1 MDVIYFK
8 QCLDIAKNIRFF
20 KITRP
25 ANKFTVDEQI
35 ELIEGEILGVKEVV
49 V

>member
-1 MDVIYFK
+1 MDPIYFK
-8 QCLDIAKNIRFF
+8 QCIDIAKNIRFF

-25 ANKFTVDEQI
+25 ANKFTVDTQI
-35 ELIEGEILGVKEVV
+35 ELIERELIGVKEVV